1 MDGERTNLGVAELV
15 ALKVEVALSSQRVD
29 EKTEATTNDSESSL
43 QGADG
48 RQGECMLTG

>member
-29 EKTEATTNDSESSL
+29 EKTEATTNDSKSP
-43 QGADG
+43 QGEDG